1 MIFPAGYSV
10 ISALAPNFSIDQL
23 VGNAGMGSLA
33 RSRECGKAAA
43 VSVPPEPPRPHCRA
57 THAHG
62 VIGQKPGPL
71 NAKLGERGASK
82 GALFPGIVLLFRF
95 SPPIFFNVKLRWL
108 RIYFCMR
115 FDCHPSALEPW
126 TRDVTR
132 ACVRSVGTW
141 VGNIRVLL
149 YCCTS
154 VVLLY
159 MVGGWVVR
167 WMAPLYCCCTVLLYC
182 C

>member
-1 MIFPAGYSV
+1 MWQS
-10 ISALAPNFSIDQL
+10 
-23 VGNAGMGSLA
+23 GSSFRA
-33 RSRECGKAAA
+33 TGTPAAA
-43 VSVPPEPPRPHCRA
+43 LPCDARPWCDRPKTGPPQRQTRRAGGVERSPLPGDSFCYSGFPPP
-57 THAHG
+57 
-62 VIGQKPGPL
+62 
-71 NAKLGERGASK
+71 
-82 GALFPGIVLLFRF
+82 FF
-95 SPPIFFNVKLRWL
+95 SFNVKLRWL